1 MCIAKFYQV
10 TSFKNSFPLMQC
22 TPVWHFSREE
32 NPIIT
37 TKSFLKF
44 SLITALEQD
53 YKKEKVLHWDNM

>member
-1 MCIAKFYQV
+1 MLSSNEFQKFF
-10 TSFKNSFPLMQC
+10 SINAFPP
-22 TPVWHFSREE
+22 PVWHFSREE

-53 YKKEKVLHWDNM
+53 YFKK